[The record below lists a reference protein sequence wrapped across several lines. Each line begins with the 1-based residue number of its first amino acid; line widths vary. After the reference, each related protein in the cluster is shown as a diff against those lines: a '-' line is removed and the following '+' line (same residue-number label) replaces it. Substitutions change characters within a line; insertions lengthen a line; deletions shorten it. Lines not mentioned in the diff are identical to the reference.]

1 MLPVSARMELRLVL
15 GGDRAIAVPATLSYT
30 REAPYAVTAA
40 FHTAEGD
47 VTWIFGRDLLCQG
60 IEAPV
65 GDGDV
70 AVWPSTHGH
79 TVSLCLSLSSPTGSA
94 LLEADI
100 AAVEAFLDLTYVLV
114 PLGSE
119 GTHIDIDAELDLIL
133 RDDNSPHS

>member
-1 MLPVSARMELRLVL
+1 VLPVSARMELRLVL

-60 IEAPV
+60 LEAPV

-70 AVWPSTHGH
+70 AVWPSVQGA
-79 TVSLCLSLSSPTGSA
+79 VESLCLSLSSPTGSA

-114 PLGSE
+114 PSGSE
-119 GTHIDIDAELDLIL
+119 GDHLDIDAGLDEIL
-133 RDDNSPHS
+133 RDEDSSHS

>member
-1 MLPVSARMELRLVL
+1 VSARLELRLVL
-15 GGDRAIAVPATLSYT
+15 GGDRAIAVPATLSYSPD
-30 REAPYAVTAA
+30 APYAVTAS

-60 IEAPV
+60 LEAPV

-70 AVWPSTHGH
+70 AVWPTAEGGQE
-79 TVSLCLSLSSPTGSA
+79 SLCLSLSSPTGSA

-114 PLGSE
+114 PSGSE
-119 GTHIDIDAELDLIL
+119 GQHIDIDAELDLIL

>member
-1 MLPVSARMELRLVL
+1 MELRLVL
-15 GGDRAIAVPATLSYT
+15 DGDRAIAVPATLSYT

-60 IEAPV
+60 LEAPV

-70 AVWPSTHGH
+70 AVWPSVQGD
-79 TVSLCLSLSSPTGSA
+79 VESLCLSLSSPTGSA

-114 PLGSE
+114 PSGSE
-119 GTHIDIDAELDLIL
+119 GDHLDIDAGLDAIL
-133 RDDNSPHS
+133 RDEDSSHS

>member
-47 VTWIFGRDLLCQG
+47 VTWVFGRDLLCQG
-60 IEAPV
+60 LEAPA

-70 AVWPSTHGH
+70 AVWPSAHGDH
-79 TVSLCLSLSSPTGSA
+79 EALCLSLSSPTGSA

-100 AAVEAFLDLTYVLV
+100 AAIEAFLDLTYVLV
-114 PLGSE
+114 PA
-119 GTHIDIDAELDLIL
+119 GTEASHIDIDAELDLIL
-133 RDDNSPHS
+133 RDEDSPHS

>member
-1 MLPVSARMELRLVL
+1 VLPVSARMELRLVL

-60 IEAPV
+60 LEAPV

-70 AVWPSTHGH
+70 AVWPSVQGD
-79 TVSLCLSLSSPTGSA
+79 VESLCLSLSSPTGSA

-114 PLGSE
+114 PSGSE
-119 GTHIDIDAELDLIL
+119 GDHLDIDAGLDEIL
-133 RDDNSPHS
+133 RDEDSSHS

>member
-1 MLPVSARMELRLVL
+1 MELRLVL
-15 GGDRAIAVPATLSYT
+15 GGDRAIVVPATLSYT

-60 IEAPV
+60 LEAPV

-70 AVWPSTHGH
+70 AVWPSVHGG
-79 TVSLCLSLSSPTGSA
+79 VESLCLSLSSPTGSA

-114 PLGSE
+114 PA
-119 GTHIDIDAELDLIL
+119 GTECDHLDIDAGLDAIL
-133 RDDNSPHS
+133 RDEDSSHS